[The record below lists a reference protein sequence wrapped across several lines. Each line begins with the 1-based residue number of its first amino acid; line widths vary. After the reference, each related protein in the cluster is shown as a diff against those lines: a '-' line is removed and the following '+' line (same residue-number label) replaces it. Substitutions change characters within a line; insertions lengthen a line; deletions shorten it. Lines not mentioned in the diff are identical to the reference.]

1 MYTIIPLFFAA
12 QACRAGLQSRGNLAN
27 RNWADRPP
35 SRFAGAV
42 PLYIQIAEGFLDQI
56 ESGELSPGDRLP
68 SERRLSETLG
78 VNRMTLR
85 RALRLL
91 EDQGLIVRRRGNGTY
106 IAEPKIERQASR
118 LVPFSR
124 GMERRGYAP
133 GATVITVEQRPAESA
148 VARELGLAVSAPVYF
163 VCRLRLVNQEPVM
176 LERFTMSAR
185 RFPGFD
191 RYDLSNRSTYDLME
205 KEYGVT
211 AVRARQSL
219 EPVVATEYEAKL
231 LGIKPGAPL
240 MLERRLSLDQDD
252 RPVEYGKD
260 LYRGDRFRFVTE
272 IALLET

>member
-1 MYTIIPLFFAA
+1 VST
-12 QACRAGLQSRGNLAN
+12 GLPTRPGNGLT
-27 RNWADRPP
+27 
-35 SRFAGAV
+35 AGA
-42 PLYIQIAEGFLDQI
+42 PLYAQIAESLLDRI

-68 SERRLSETLG
+68 PERELSQRLG

-91 EDQGLIVRRRGNGTY
+91 ETQGLLARRRGDGTY
-106 IAEPKIERQASR
+106 VAQPKIERQAGR

-133 GATVITVEQRPAESA
+133 GARVITLERQLAEAA
-148 VARELGLAVSAPVYF
+148 VARKLGLPVSAPVYY
-163 VCRLRLVNQEPVM
+163 VSRLRLINQEPVM
-176 LERFTMSAR
+176 LEQFTMPAQ

-191 RYDLSNRSTYDLME
+191 RYDLSNCSTYDLLE
-205 KEYGVT
+205 REYGVT

-219 EPVVATEYEAKL
+219 EPVVATEYEAAL

-240 MLERRLSLDQDD
+240 MLERRLSLDQAGK
-252 RPVEYGKD
+252 PIEYGKD

-272 IALLET
+272 VAPLER